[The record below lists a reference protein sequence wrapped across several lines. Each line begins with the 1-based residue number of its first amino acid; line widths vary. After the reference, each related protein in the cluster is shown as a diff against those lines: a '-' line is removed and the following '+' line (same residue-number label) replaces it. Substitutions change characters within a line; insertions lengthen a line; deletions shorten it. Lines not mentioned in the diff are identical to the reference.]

1 MLHRTVRIYP
11 PPPENFPLKQPV
23 SAPRLAALL
32 IFALCAF
39 AAPTSYAQT
48 AATVVSVSATDGFYN
63 AGDILPI
70 TVEFSEVVTVTGVPR
85 LLVLSSVGG
94 GFANYTSGS
103 GSTMLTYTYD
113 VRSVDDT
120 RDLAYSV
127 AGLLLNGGSIKTG
140 TLNADRTTLPMP
152 GSAMSLSGTSD
163 VVLDS
168 IAPVFPDAAS
178 SSDPLVLPTIATSST
193 AATTVYNAE
202 ATDFAGT
209 ADTGITYTLG
219 GTGTDPDSFSLAP
232 ATGVLTPAA
241 NDPAEGTYT
250 LTLTATDEAENV
262 SDTHYLRVVVA
273 ALPTVT
279 ISDNIAIGTPATRLT
294 DTANSA
300 DGALT
305 FTFMFREDVTGF
317 ETGDITVTGGSKGG
331 FSTVTTNR
339 VYTLLA
345 TPTSGTDG
353 GVLSITV
360 PAGAATGVTTGAGG
374 TARDSV
380 KASHTQAYDTLATV
394 PTIATLVATD
404 NIIDATERGSGVP
417 VTGTNEAGTTKVILC
432 SSPTDA
438 TATTCSGTSYMADVT
453 ATAWSFTLNTTQ
465 ITALTPGIVTLT
477 AIATDAAGN
486 IAVSPVRRIN
496 VDASLPA
503 GMARDVTLPGG
514 LTGRV
519 TATAAGELHVMEA
532 AANTAAEPSGI
543 VFNLLTDI
551 SVLSAANAAVPST
564 VCLPTTGVPTGVE
577 PILFH
582 LATAAA
588 AWEEI
593 GRDTATYAG
602 FVCGMATT
610 FSPFAVGYEQ
620 LTIEDARLSAISRTI
635 LPEVARAITDTTV
648 SAIARR
654 LHHAG
659 ADSRDSG
666 SVTLG
671 GQSTLADILTTGGQA
686 LADGTL
692 NLHDMVGRSAFV
704 LPLNQAG
711 DLVKGLTLWGGGD
724 YRAIG
729 GNGDA
734 TDWDGALFSAR
745 LGADA
750 RVRNNLLT
758 GAALSW
764 TQGDFEYGALADDPT
779 AGGGD
784 YTLRMTSLT
793 PYVGWS
799 VVPAGGLDVWATAG
813 YGWGEVS
820 ITDTIVDA
828 RQTSDATTV
837 MVGGGVSA
845 QVLKTRTS
853 RVRVKGELMQ
863 TSMDLDGHD
872 RLGALTVEA
881 RRARL
886 QVEGR
891 HEHEL
896 AGGGRLGGTLEAG
909 LRRDGGDGLTGTGA
923 EMGGGVQYRHP
934 AQGVTLSGQ
943 GRVLLGHTSNYED
956 WGIGAAL
963 TVIPG
968 QGGEGLALRLS
979 PTYGQTVTN
988 TAQLWDQ
995 SAANLTGTDAAVVGQ
1010 RMNAEVGYGLAIA
1023 DGQSLL
1029 TPYGKLTWG
1038 AGTRDYRLGS
1048 RLTLASGLNLSL
1060 ESRRGETSGAAVDH
1074 GVLLNVVW
1082 GW

>member
-1 MLHRTVRIYP
+1 MDARD
-11 PPPENFPLKQPV
+11 N
-23 SAPRLAALL
+23 
-32 IFALCAF
+32 
-39 AAPTSYAQT
+39 T
-48 AATVVSVSATDGFYN
+48 ATTG
-63 AGDILPI
+63 
-70 TVEFSEVVTVTGVPR
+70 TGVPIYWLNGDKIADNYAGFYDGTWDSIVPKHQNGGTVTASSFRVWTGSSNEGIQAFITGAARPAGATLVARAQWNLGSPSDTHVLTESGRTTGQATRYR
-85 LLVLSSVGG
+85 LYALSPILTVLPPLPPTFGADTIPNQTYLVSANVNLALPDARDGTGTLSYTLTDASTVGLT
-94 GFANYTSGS
+94 FDPAPANRILSG
-103 GSTMLTYTYD
+103 TPATPTATTTLTYTATD
-113 VRSVDDT
+113 ADGENVS
-120 RDLAYSV
+120 LAFTVTVVAVAV
-127 AGLLLNGGSIKTG
+127 AGDGTATVDAGALAVNGVGGANNDMRLI
-140 TLNADRTTLPMP
+140 LP
-152 GSAMSLSGTSD
+152 SL
-163 VVLDS
+163 
-168 IAPVFPDAAS
+168 
-178 SSDPLVLPTIATSST
+178 T
-193 AATTVYNAE
+193 AATTFTV
-202 ATDFAGT
+202 T
-209 ADTGITYTLG
+209 TY
-219 GTGTDPDSFSLAP
+219 DPSTSTVAVPDGVIFS
-232 ATGVLTPAA
+232 GVAMDIALTPAGA
-241 NDPAEGTYT
+241 TSLPA
-250 LTLTATDEAENV
+250 
-262 SDTHYLRVVVA
+262 S
-273 ALPTVT
+273 
-279 ISDNIAIGTPATRLT
+279 TPATVCL
-294 DTANSA
+294 
-300 DGALT
+300 
-305 FTFMFREDVTGF
+305 
-317 ETGDITVTGGSKGG
+317 
-331 FSTVTTNR
+331 STV
-339 VYTLLA
+339 
-345 TPTSGTDG
+345 G
-353 GVLSITV
+353 
-360 PAGAATGVTTGAGG
+360 ATGRPALYHL
-374 TARDSV
+374 S
-380 KASHTQAYDTLATV
+380 
-394 PTIATLVATD
+394 
-404 NIIDATERGSGVP
+404 
-417 VTGTNEAGTTKVILC
+417 
-432 SSPTDA
+432 
-438 TATTCSGTSYMADVT
+438 
-453 ATAWSFTLNTTQ
+453 ATAWE
-465 ITALTPGIVTLT
+465 
-477 AIATDAAGN
+477 AIG
-486 IAVSPVRRIN
+486 SE
-496 VDASLPA
+496 
-503 GMARDVTLPGG
+503 
-514 LTGRV
+514 TGRF
-519 TATAAGELHVMEA
+519 
-532 AANTAAEPSGI
+532 P
-543 VFNLLTDI
+543 
-551 SVLSAANAAVPST
+551 
-564 VCLPTTGVPTGVE
+564 
-577 PILFH
+577 
-582 LATAAA
+582 
-588 AWEEI
+588 
-593 GRDTATYAG
+593 G
-602 FVCGMATT
+602 FVCGTTTT
-610 FSPFAVGYEQ
+610 FSPFAVGSLE
-620 LTIEDARLSAISRTI
+620 IEDARLSAISRVI

-659 ADSRDSG
+659 ADSRESG

-692 NLHDMVGRSAFV
+692 NLHNMLGRSAFV

-711 DLVKGLTLWGGGD
+711 DLVQGLTLWGGGD

-729 GNGDA
+729 GSGDA

-750 RVRNNLLT
+750 RVRANLLT

-863 TSMDLDGHD
+863 TSMDLDSHD
-872 RLGALTVEA
+872 RIGALTVEA

-891 HEHEL
+891 HEYEL

-943 GRVLLGHTSNYED
+943 GRVLLGHTSSYED

-968 QGGEGLALRLS
+968 KGGEGLALRLS

-995 SAANLTGTDAAVVGQ
+995 SAANLTGTDAAAVGQ
-1010 RMNAEVGYGLAIA
+1010 RMNAEVGYGLVLA
-1023 DGQSLL
+1023 DGRNLL

-1060 ESRRGETSGAAVDH
+1060 ESRRGETPGAAADH
-1074 GVLLNVVW
+1074 GVLLKVEW

>member
-1 MLHRTVRIYP
+1 MSSDIGVYNTFVQTQANAATGDGAPIADFNTKFRAVISTSIPVHARDNTATNHVKTSPDTDAPIYWLNGDKIADNYTGFYDGTWDSIVPRNQDGDTFLSAIVRIWTGSSNEGTEDGRGAGTDDVASGRLFPADPADTFVFTVSTSTASSTLLSLYALSPLITVAP
-11 PPPENFPLKQPV
+11 PPTFGADTIPNQTYLGSTNV
-23 SAPRLAALL
+23 NITL
-32 IFALCAF
+32 
-39 AAPTSYAQT
+39 PTARDGTGTLSYTLTPDPSTVGLTFTSTSTTRTLTGTTPTRPATTTLTYTATDT
-48 AATVVSVSATDGFYN
+48 AADAVSLVFTVTVVAVDVSN
-63 AGDILPI
+63 AGGGTAAYSDGALAVNDVGGANNDMRLILPAVA
-70 TVEFSEVVTVTGVPR
+70 TTVTVTIYDPSTPTVAVPDGVIF
-85 LLVLSSVGG
+85 S
-94 GFANYTSGS
+94 
-103 GSTMLTYTYD
+103 D
-113 VRSVDDT
+113 V
-120 RDLAYSV
+120 
-127 AGLLLNGGSIKTG
+127 
-140 TLNADRTTLPMP
+140 
-152 GSAMSLSGTSD
+152 AMDIALSGT
-163 VVLDS
+163 
-168 IAPVFPDAAS
+168 
-178 SSDPLVLPTIATSST
+178 
-193 AATTVYNAE
+193 
-202 ATDFAGT
+202 
-209 ADTGITYTLG
+209 
-219 GTGTDPDSFSLAP
+219 
-232 ATGVLTPAA
+232 LT
-241 NDPAEGTYT
+241 
-250 LTLTATDEAENV
+250 
-262 SDTHYLRVVVA
+262 
-273 ALPTVT
+273 
-279 ISDNIAIGTPATRLT
+279 
-294 DTANSA
+294 
-300 DGALT
+300 
-305 FTFMFREDVTGF
+305 
-317 ETGDITVTGGSKGG
+317 
-331 FSTVTTNR
+331 
-339 VYTLLA
+339 
-345 TPTSGTDG
+345 
-353 GVLSITV
+353 
-360 PAGAATGVTTGAGG
+360 
-374 TARDSV
+374 
-380 KASHTQAYDTLATV
+380 
-394 PTIATLVATD
+394 
-404 NIIDATERGSGVP
+404 
-417 VTGTNEAGTTKVILC
+417 
-432 SSPTDA
+432 TDA
-438 TATTCSGTSYMADVT
+438 TVCLSTVGATGRTALYHLPTS
-453 ATAWSFTLNTTQ
+453 ATAWE
-465 ITALTPGIVTLT
+465 
-477 AIATDAAGN
+477 AIG
-486 IAVSPVRRIN
+486 SE
-496 VDASLPA
+496 
-503 GMARDVTLPGG
+503 
-514 LTGRV
+514 TGRF
-519 TATAAGELHVMEA
+519 
-532 AANTAAEPSGI
+532 P
-543 VFNLLTDI
+543 
-551 SVLSAANAAVPST
+551 
-564 VCLPTTGVPTGVE
+564 
-577 PILFH
+577 
-582 LATAAA
+582 
-588 AWEEI
+588 
-593 GRDTATYAG
+593 G
-602 FVCGMATT
+602 FVCGTTTT
-610 FSPFAVGYEQ
+610 FSPFAVGSLE
-620 LTIEDARLSAISRTI
+620 IEDARLSAISRTI

-659 ADSRDSG
+659 ADSHESG

-692 NLHDMVGRSAFV
+692 NLHNMVGRSAFV

-734 TDWDGALFSAR
+734 TDWDGSLFSAR

-750 RVRNNLLT
+750 RVRANLLT

-828 RQTSDATTV
+828 LQTSDATTV

-872 RLGALTVEA
+872 RIGALTVEA

-891 HEHEL
+891 HEYEL

-934 AQGVTLSGQ
+934 TQGVTLSGQ

-1010 RMNAEVGYGLAIA
+1010 RMDAEVGYGLAIA

-1060 ESRRGETSGAAVDH
+1060 ESRRGETPGAAAEH
-1074 GVLLNVVW
+1074 GVLLKVVW

>member
-1 MLHRTVRIYP
+1 MKTSIAIIASSRSAQS
-11 PPPENFPLKQPV
+11 PPPENLLLKQRV
-23 SAPRLAALL
+23 STRRRWHRTPLAWLFAA
-32 IFALCAF
+32 FALSCL
-39 AAPTSYAQT
+39 APANAIAQT
-48 AATVVSVSATDGFYN
+48 TPPAILDLGTVDGFRLN
-63 AGDILPI
+63 LILP
-70 TVEFSEVVTVTGVPR
+70 VTT
-85 LLVLSSVGG
+85 
-94 GFANYTSGS
+94 TSGKTYYFLDAS
-103 GSTMLTYTYD
+103 GDGIASLSADLVTLSPLSTLLNNGTVPMETQLD
-113 VRSVDDT
+113 GHNGRDDERSVI
-120 RDLAYSV
+120 V
-127 AGLLLNGGSIKTG
+127 
-140 TLNADRTTLPMP
+140 
-152 GSAMSLSGTSD
+152 
-163 VVLDS
+163 DS
-168 IAPVFPDAAS
+168 HT
-178 SSDPLVLPTIATSST
+178 LVLPTAAEYSALHVDQGSNPPTGWRTTIEYMTSNVSPSGQPTIFGFGGLNGVESVESASFRGYVAFQVLPKPPPTFGADTIPNQTYLGNANVNLTLPDASSGSGTLSYTLTDASTVGLAFDSATRILSGTTPTTPTTTTLTYTATDT
-193 AATTVYNAE
+193 AADTASLVFTVTVVAV
-202 ATDFAGT
+202 AGDGT
-209 ADTGITYTLG
+209 AAYSDGALAVNDVG
-219 GTGTDPDSFSLAP
+219 GANNDMRLILPPGNSVSDVAVTFYDPSTSTIAVPDGVTFS
-232 ATGVLTPAA
+232 GVAMDIALTPA
-241 NDPAEGTYT
+241 
-250 LTLTATDEAENV
+250 
-262 SDTHYLRVVVA
+262 
-273 ALPTVT
+273 LPT
-279 ISDNIAIGTPATRLT
+279 NTPATVCLSTVGATGRPALYHLSASP
-294 DTANSA
+294 TAWEAIGS
-300 DGALT
+300 
-305 FTFMFREDVTGF
+305 
-317 ETGDITVTGGSKGG
+317 ETGR
-331 FSTVTTNR
+331 F
-339 VYTLLA
+339 
-345 TPTSGTDG
+345 P
-353 GVLSITV
+353 
-360 PAGAATGVTTGAGG
+360 
-374 TARDSV
+374 
-380 KASHTQAYDTLATV
+380 
-394 PTIATLVATD
+394 
-404 NIIDATERGSGVP
+404 
-417 VTGTNEAGTTKVILC
+417 
-432 SSPTDA
+432 
-438 TATTCSGTSYMADVT
+438 
-453 ATAWSFTLNTTQ
+453 
-465 ITALTPGIVTLT
+465 
-477 AIATDAAGN
+477 
-486 IAVSPVRRIN
+486 
-496 VDASLPA
+496 
-503 GMARDVTLPGG
+503 
-514 LTGRV
+514 
-519 TATAAGELHVMEA
+519 
-532 AANTAAEPSGI
+532 
-543 VFNLLTDI
+543 
-551 SVLSAANAAVPST
+551 
-564 VCLPTTGVPTGVE
+564 
-577 PILFH
+577 
-582 LATAAA
+582 
-588 AWEEI
+588 
-593 GRDTATYAG
+593 G
-602 FVCGMATT
+602 FVCGTT
-610 FSPFAVGYEQ
+610 TAFSPFAVGSLE
-620 LTIEDARLSAISRTI
+620 IEDARLSAISQVI
-635 LPEVARAITDTTV
+635 LPEVARAITDTIV

-659 ADSRDSG
+659 ADSRESG

-686 LADGTL
+686 LANGTL
-692 NLHDMVGRSAFV
+692 NLHNMVGRSAFV

-750 RVRNNLLT
+750 RVRANLLT

-820 ITDTIVDA
+820 ITDTLVDA

-872 RLGALTVEA
+872 RIGALTVEA

-891 HEHEL
+891 HEYEL

-934 AQGVTLSGQ
+934 TQGVTLSGQ

-968 QGGEGLALRLS
+968 KGGEGLALRLS

-1038 AGTRDYRLGS
+1038 QGTRDYRLGS

-1060 ESRRGETSGAAVDH
+1060 ESRRGEIPGAAADH
-1074 GVLLNVVW
+1074 GVLLKVEW

>member
-1 MLHRTVRIYP
+1 MVRTKTDEYHDPRAVRIYPP

-32 IFALCAF
+32 LFALCAF
-39 AAPTSYAQT
+39 AAPTSHAQT
-48 AATVVSVSATDGFYN
+48 AQTVPANSSLIP
-63 AGDILPI
+63 AGL
-70 TVEFSEVVTVTGVPR
+70 TAGGSFR
-85 LLVLSSVGG
+85 LLFV
-94 GFANYTSGS
+94 TSG
-103 GSTMLTYTYD
+103 
-113 VRSVDDT
+113 T
-120 RDLAYSV
+120 RD
-127 AGLLLNGGSIKTG
+127 
-140 TLNADRTTLPMP
+140 
-152 GSAMSLSGTSD
+152 
-163 VVLDS
+163 
-168 IAPVFPDAAS
+168 
-178 SSDPLVLPTIATSST
+178 ATSSDIT
-193 AATTVYNAE
+193 DYNTFVQNQANAATGDNAPIAAFNTEFRALTSTTAVDARDNTATNRVTSSDTDAPIYWLNGEKIADNYEGFYDGTWDSTVPTSQDGGTVSNRDIFTGSNNE
-202 ATDFAGT
+202 GIEHIFAGLSRAVGETSVAFAGLNGTSSSNLFTRANAFAGQSQAGHFYALSPIIT
-209 ADTGITYTLG
+209 AEVSNPPTFGAATIPNQIYPQDTAISFALPTASG
-219 GTGTDPDSFSLAP
+219 GNSPL
-232 ATGVLTPAA
+232 
-241 NDPAEGTYT
+241 TYT
-250 LTLTATDEAENV
+250 LTRDAGSQVLPTGMSFVAGTTPTISGRPTATFFDPGETAAELV
-262 SDTHYLRVVVA
+262 Y
-273 ALPTVT
+273 TVRDA
-279 ISDNIAIGTPATRLT
+279 ISQT
-294 DTANSA
+294 D
-300 DGALT
+300 ALT
-305 FTFMFREDVTGF
+305 FTVKTVAVTVADGTVDYLGDALAAINVGGNSNNDMRLTLPPGNSVSDVA
-317 ETGDITVTGGSKGG
+317 VTFYDPST
-331 FSTVTTNR
+331 STVA
-339 VYTLLA
+339 V
-345 TPTSGTDG
+345 PDGVIFSGVAMDIALT
-353 GVLSITV
+353 
-360 PAGAATGVTTGAGG
+360 PAGATSLPTSTTATVCLSTVGATGR
-374 TARDSV
+374 TALY
-380 KASHTQAYDTLATV
+380 HL
-394 PTIATLVATD
+394 PT
-404 NIIDATERGSGVP
+404 S
-417 VTGTNEAGTTKVILC
+417 
-432 SSPTDA
+432 
-438 TATTCSGTSYMADVT
+438 
-453 ATAWSFTLNTTQ
+453 ATAWE
-465 ITALTPGIVTLT
+465 
-477 AIATDAAGN
+477 AIG
-486 IAVSPVRRIN
+486 SE
-496 VDASLPA
+496 
-503 GMARDVTLPGG
+503 
-514 LTGRV
+514 TGRF
-519 TATAAGELHVMEA
+519 
-532 AANTAAEPSGI
+532 P
-543 VFNLLTDI
+543 
-551 SVLSAANAAVPST
+551 
-564 VCLPTTGVPTGVE
+564 
-577 PILFH
+577 
-582 LATAAA
+582 
-588 AWEEI
+588 
-593 GRDTATYAG
+593 G
-602 FVCGMATT
+602 FVCGATT
-610 FSPFAVGYEQ
+610 AFSPFAVGSLE
-620 LTIEDARLSAISRTI
+620 IEDARLSAISRTI

-659 ADSRDSG
+659 ADSHESG
-666 SVTLG
+666 SVTLA

-729 GNGDA
+729 GSGDA

-750 RVRNNLLT
+750 RVRANLLT

-779 AGGGD
+779 GGGGD

-872 RLGALTVEA
+872 RIGALTVEA

-891 HEHEL
+891 HEYEL

-995 SAANLTGTDAAVVGQ
+995 SAANLTGTDAAAVGR
-1010 RMNAEVGYGLAIA
+1010 RMDAEVGYGLAIA
-1023 DGQSLL
+1023 DGQNLL

-1038 AGTRDYRLGS
+1038 QGTRNYRLGS

-1060 ESRRGETSGAAVDH
+1060 ESRRGETPGAATDH

>member
-1 MLHRTVRIYP
+1 M
-11 PPPENFPLKQPV
+11 E
-23 SAPRLAALL
+23 
-32 IFALCAF
+32 
-39 AAPTSYAQT
+39 
-48 AATVVSVSATDGFYN
+48 
-63 AGDILPI
+63 
-70 TVEFSEVVTVTGVPR
+70 
-85 LLVLSSVGG
+85 
-94 GFANYTSGS
+94 
-103 GSTMLTYTYD
+103 
-113 VRSVDDT
+113 
-120 RDLAYSV
+120 
-127 AGLLLNGGSIKTG
+127 
-140 TLNADRTTLPMP
+140 
-152 GSAMSLSGTSD
+152 
-163 VVLDS
+163 
-168 IAPVFPDAAS
+168 
-178 SSDPLVLPTIATSST
+178 
-193 AATTVYNAE
+193 
-202 ATDFAGT
+202 
-209 ADTGITYTLG
+209 
-219 GTGTDPDSFSLAP
+219 
-232 ATGVLTPAA
+232 
-241 NDPAEGTYT
+241 
-250 LTLTATDEAENV
+250 
-262 SDTHYLRVVVA
+262 
-273 ALPTVT
+273 
-279 ISDNIAIGTPATRLT
+279 AIGS
-294 DTANSA
+294 N
-300 DGALT
+300 
-305 FTFMFREDVTGF
+305 
-317 ETGDITVTGGSKGG
+317 
-331 FSTVTTNR
+331 
-339 VYTLLA
+339 
-345 TPTSGTDG
+345 
-353 GVLSITV
+353 
-360 PAGAATGVTTGAGG
+360 
-374 TARDSV
+374 
-380 KASHTQAYDTLATV
+380 
-394 PTIATLVATD
+394 
-404 NIIDATERGSGVP
+404 
-417 VTGTNEAGTTKVILC
+417 
-432 SSPTDA
+432 
-438 TATTCSGTSYMADVT
+438 
-453 ATAWSFTLNTTQ
+453 
-465 ITALTPGIVTLT
+465 
-477 AIATDAAGN
+477 
-486 IAVSPVRRIN
+486 
-496 VDASLPA
+496 
-503 GMARDVTLPGG
+503 
-514 LTGRV
+514 TGRF
-519 TATAAGELHVMEA
+519 
-532 AANTAAEPSGI
+532 P
-543 VFNLLTDI
+543 
-551 SVLSAANAAVPST
+551 
-564 VCLPTTGVPTGVE
+564 
-577 PILFH
+577 
-582 LATAAA
+582 
-588 AWEEI
+588 
-593 GRDTATYAG
+593 G
-602 FVCGMATT
+602 FVCGTT
-610 FSPFAVGYEQ
+610 RDFSPFAVGSLE
-620 LTIEDARLSAISRTI
+620 IEDARLSAISRTI

-659 ADSRDSG
+659 ADRHESG

-686 LADGTL
+686 LANGTL
-692 NLHDMVGRSAFV
+692 NLHNMVGRSAFV

-734 TDWDGALFSAR
+734 TDWDGSLFSAR

-750 RVRNNLLT
+750 RVRANLLT

-828 RQTSDATTV
+828 LQTSDATTV

-872 RLGALTVEA
+872 RIGALTVEA

-891 HEHEL
+891 HEYEL

-934 AQGVTLSGQ
+934 TQGVTLSGQ

-995 SAANLTGTDAAVVGQ
+995 SAANLTGTDAAAVGR
-1010 RMNAEVGYGLAIA
+1010 RMDAEVGYGLAIA
-1023 DGQSLL
+1023 DGQNLL

-1038 AGTRDYRLGS
+1038 QGTRDYRLGS

-1060 ESRRGETSGAAVDH
+1060 ESRRGETPGAAAEH
-1074 GVLLNVVW
+1074 GVLLKVEW

>member
-1 MLHRTVRIYP
+1 MDDAITHDALDTLLNSGTDTDVTQEGMHNGSDDARSVIVNEYTVILPTYDELSTFTASPGYATLPASLRAATIWSADRVADEQHDAWFGGRRTPRNDTNDHNVFFEVQSSPTFGTATILPQIYTAGTTITTLTLPLGTGGTDSLAYTLTPTASIPAGLNFDPATRELSGTPTTTTGTTATLTYTVTDSATP
-11 PPPENFPLKQPV
+11 PRTASLTFTATVSVLSIILTPTSLTLTEGATATYTAVLDTLPTSTVTVTIAGDGDVTPAPPTLMFTTGNWNAAQSVVLTAGEDTDAVQDVATLTHTAAGGNYAGV
-23 SAPRLAALL
+23 AVNLAVTVTDDDTPPT
-32 IFALCAF
+32 F
-39 AAPTSYAQT
+39 AAGAGILDQRYAISEAITTLELPQATGGIGTLSYTLTPLPGGLALNART
-48 AATVVSVSATDGFYN
+48 LSGTPSEIVTRTMIYTVTDMATRADGVTPAPLMASLNFTLTVARKVSAT
-63 AGDILPI
+63 
-70 TVEFSEVVTVTGVPR
+70 
-85 LLVLSSVGG
+85 
-94 GFANYTSGS
+94 AN
-103 GSTMLTYTYD
+103 
-113 VRSVDDT
+113 
-120 RDLAYSV
+120 
-127 AGLLLNGGSIKTG
+127 
-140 TLNADRTTLPMP
+140 
-152 GSAMSLSGTSD
+152 
-163 VVLDS
+163 
-168 IAPVFPDAAS
+168 
-178 SSDPLVLPTIATSST
+178 
-193 AATTVYNAE
+193 
-202 ATDFAGT
+202 
-209 ADTGITYTLG
+209 
-219 GTGTDPDSFSLAP
+219 
-232 ATGVLTPAA
+232 
-241 NDPAEGTYT
+241 
-250 LTLTATDEAENV
+250 
-262 SDTHYLRVVVA
+262 
-273 ALPTVT
+273 
-279 ISDNIAIGTPATRLT
+279 
-294 DTANSA
+294 
-300 DGALT
+300 
-305 FTFMFREDVTGF
+305 
-317 ETGDITVTGGSKGG
+317 
-331 FSTVTTNR
+331 
-339 VYTLLA
+339 
-345 TPTSGTDG
+345 
-353 GVLSITV
+353 
-360 PAGAATGVTTGAGG
+360 
-374 TARDSV
+374 
-380 KASHTQAYDTLATV
+380 
-394 PTIATLVATD
+394 
-404 NIIDATERGSGVP
+404 
-417 VTGTNEAGTTKVILC
+417 
-432 SSPTDA
+432 
-438 TATTCSGTSYMADVT
+438 T
-453 ATAWSFTLNTTQ
+453 ATAMTLPDGE
-465 ITALTPGIVTLT
+465 AVGYVTLPVVGNLLAGIPPQT
-477 AIATDAAGN
+477 VAPAPPGLMFSLTVDIALTDAAG
-486 IAVSPVRRIN
+486 
-496 VDASLPA
+496 DDLSLPTPA
-503 GMARDVTLPGG
+503 
-514 LTGRV
+514 
-519 TATAAGELHVMEA
+519 
-532 AANTAAEPSGI
+532 
-543 VFNLLTDI
+543 
-551 SVLSAANAAVPST
+551 T
-564 VCLPTTGVPTGVE
+564 VCLPTTDIPAGSDPV
-577 PILFH
+577 LFH
-582 LATAAA
+582 YPSGS
-588 AWEEI
+588 WEEI
-593 GRDTATYAG
+593 GRDTATRAG
-602 FVCGMATT
+602 FVCGETTT
-610 FSPFAVGYEQ
+610 FSPFAVGSFE
-620 LTIEDARLSAISRTI
+620 IADARLSAISQVI

-659 ADSRDSG
+659 ADSHEFG

-692 NLHDMVGRSAFV
+692 NLHTMLGRSAFV

-711 DLVKGLTLWGGGD
+711 DLVQGLTLWGGGD

-729 GNGDA
+729 GSGDA

-750 RVRNNLLT
+750 RVRANLLT

-828 RQTSDATTV
+828 LQTSDATTV

-968 QGGEGLALRLS
+968 KGGEGLALRLS

-995 SAANLTGTDAAVVGQ
+995 SAATLTGTDAAAVGQ

-1023 DGQSLL
+1023 DGQNLL

-1038 AGTRDYRLGS
+1038 QGTRDYRLGS

-1060 ESRRGETSGAAVDH
+1060 ESRRGETPGAAADH

>member
-1 MLHRTVRIYP
+1 MKQCLRIADCKKLPPP

-23 SAPRLAALL
+23 RAPRLTALL
-32 IFALCAF
+32 IFVLCAF
-39 AAPTSYAQT
+39 VAPTSHAQT
-48 AATVVSVSATDGFYN
+48 AQTVPSNWSLIPAGLTVGDSFRLLFVTSGTHDATSTDIGVYNTFVQMQANTATGNNEPITAFNTEFRALISTTAVDARDNTATNRVTSSDTDAPIYWLNGDKIADNYEGFYDGTWDSVAPTNQDGSDATNQRIWTGSSNEGVANLTSGTSRAAGDAFVARANFAPASPRDTDIFTAPNGFSGQRTLLNLYALSPIFTVAPPPTFGADTIPNQTYLVSATVN
-63 AGDILPI
+63 L
-70 TVEFSEVVTVTGVPR
+70 
-85 LLVLSSVGG
+85 
-94 GFANYTSGS
+94 
-103 GSTMLTYTYD
+103 
-113 VRSVDDT
+113 
-120 RDLAYSV
+120 
-127 AGLLLNGGSIKTG
+127 
-140 TLNADRTTLPMP
+140 TLP
-152 GSAMSLSGTSD
+152 
-163 VVLDS
+163 
-168 IAPVFPDAAS
+168 DAS
-178 SSDPLVLPTIATSST
+178 
-193 AATTVYNAE
+193 
-202 ATDFAGT
+202 
-209 ADTGITYTLG
+209 G
-219 GTGTDPDSFSLAP
+219 GTGTLS
-232 ATGVLTPAA
+232 
-241 NDPAEGTYT
+241 YT
-250 LTLTATDEAENV
+250 LTDASTVELAFTSTSTSTTRTLTGTTPTTPATTTLTYTVTDADL
-262 SDTHYLRVVVA
+262 DTASLVFTVTVVA
-273 ALPTVT
+273 VTGDGMAAYSDGALAVNNVGGDNNDMRLILPAVATTVTVRTYDPSTSTVAVPDGVIFSDVAMDIALNPALPTST
-279 ISDNIAIGTPATRLT
+279 TATVCL
-294 DTANSA
+294 
-300 DGALT
+300 
-305 FTFMFREDVTGF
+305 
-317 ETGDITVTGGSKGG
+317 
-331 FSTVTTNR
+331 STV
-339 VYTLLA
+339 
-345 TPTSGTDG
+345 G
-353 GVLSITV
+353 
-360 PAGAATGVTTGAGG
+360 ATGR
-374 TARDSV
+374 TALYHLS
-380 KASHTQAYDTLATV
+380 
-394 PTIATLVATD
+394 
-404 NIIDATERGSGVP
+404 
-417 VTGTNEAGTTKVILC
+417 
-432 SSPTDA
+432 
-438 TATTCSGTSYMADVT
+438 
-453 ATAWSFTLNTTQ
+453 ATAWEVIGSE
-465 ITALTPGIVTLT
+465 
-477 AIATDAAGN
+477 
-486 IAVSPVRRIN
+486 
-496 VDASLPA
+496 
-503 GMARDVTLPGG
+503 
-514 LTGRV
+514 TGRF
-519 TATAAGELHVMEA
+519 
-532 AANTAAEPSGI
+532 P
-543 VFNLLTDI
+543 
-551 SVLSAANAAVPST
+551 
-564 VCLPTTGVPTGVE
+564 
-577 PILFH
+577 
-582 LATAAA
+582 
-588 AWEEI
+588 
-593 GRDTATYAG
+593 G
-602 FVCGMATT
+602 FVCGTT
-610 FSPFAVGYEQ
+610 TAFSPFAVGSLE
-620 LTIEDARLSAISRTI
+620 IEDARLSAISRTI

-659 ADSRDSG
+659 DDSRDSG

-686 LADGTL
+686 LANGTL

-750 RVRNNLLT
+750 RVRANLLT

-828 RQTSDATTV
+828 LQTSDATTV

-872 RLGALTVEA
+872 RIGALTVEA

-891 HEHEL
+891 HEYEL

-956 WGIGAAL
+956 WGIGAVL

-995 SAANLTGTDAAVVGQ
+995 SAANLTGTDAAVVGR

-1038 AGTRDYRLGS
+1038 QGTRDYRLGS

-1060 ESRRGETSGAAVDH
+1060 ESRRGETPGAATDH

>member
-1 MLHRTVRIYP
+1 MLHRAARNRPLP
-11 PPPENFPLKQPV
+11 PPPPQKIYLLKQQV
-23 SAPRLAALL
+23 SARRLAALL
-32 IFALCAF
+32 LFALCAF
-39 AAPTSYAQT
+39 AAPTSHAQT
-48 AATVVSVSATDGFYN
+48 AQTVPLEWSLIPAGLTTGDSFRLLFVTSGTRNAESSDIADYNTFVQTQAAAATGIGAPINDFSSQFRALGSTATMDARDNTASNHVKSSSDTDAPIYWLDGDKVADDYALFYDTTRPWDSINGKNEIGSAVSATT
-63 AGDILPI
+63 DIW
-70 TVEFSEVVTVTGVPR
+70 T
-85 LLVLSSVGG
+85 
-94 GFANYTSGS
+94 
-103 GSTMLTYTYD
+103 
-113 VRSVDDT
+113 
-120 RDLAYSV
+120 
-127 AGLLLNGGSIKTG
+127 GSIPNGTG
-140 TLNADRTTLPMP
+140 TA
-152 GSAMSLSGTSD
+152 SAT
-163 VVLDS
+163 
-168 IAPVFPDAAS
+168 
-178 SSDPLVLPTIATSST
+178 
-193 AATTVYNAE
+193 NRE
-202 ATDFAGT
+202 
-209 ADTGITYTLG
+209 LG
-219 GTGTDPDSFSLAP
+219 GTSGTTINGRLTGASHFLFGLTLSSAESHPLYALSPIITVGISSLAFDTSTISAPDSAYFYTAGTTIPTLTLPPARGGTDPL
-232 ATGVLTPAA
+232 
-241 NDPAEGTYT
+241 TYT
-250 LTLTATDEAENV
+250 LTPTA
-262 SDTHYLRVVVA
+262 SI
-273 ALPTVT
+273 PTGLAFAPRT
-279 ISDNIAIGTPATRLT
+279 LSGMP
-294 DTANSA
+294 
-300 DGALT
+300 
-305 FTFMFREDVTGF
+305 
-317 ETGDITVTGGSKGG
+317 
-331 FSTVTTNR
+331 TT
-339 VYTLLA
+339 
-345 TPTSGTDG
+345 
-353 GVLSITV
+353 
-360 PAGAATGVTTGAGG
+360 
-374 TARDSV
+374 
-380 KASHTQAYDTLATV
+380 
-394 PTIATLVATD
+394 
-404 NIIDATERGSGVP
+404 
-417 VTGTNEAGTTKVILC
+417 
-432 SSPTDA
+432 A
-438 TATTCSGTSYMADVT
+438 TATTTLIYTVTDNASETVSLSFTVTVVAFNVSNAGGGT
-453 ATAWSFTLNTTQ
+453 ATADDGVLAVNDVGGDNNDMRLILPSVSVATT
-465 ITALTPGIVTLT
+465 VT
-477 AIATDAAGN
+477 
-486 IAVSPVRRIN
+486 
-496 VDASLPA
+496 
-503 GMARDVTLPGG
+503 
-514 LTGRV
+514 
-519 TATAAGELHVMEA
+519 VM
-532 AANTAAEPSGI
+532 TYDPSTST
-543 VFNLLTDI
+543 V
-551 SVLSAANAAVPST
+551 AVPDGVIFSDVAMDIALSTPTTEAT
-564 VCLPTTGVPTGVE
+564 VCLSTVGATGRPA
-577 PILFH
+577 LYH
-582 LATAAA
+582 LSATA
-588 AWEEI
+588 WEAI
-593 GRDTATYAG
+593 GSETGRFPG
-602 FVCGMATT
+602 FVCGTT
-610 FSPFAVGYEQ
+610 TAFSPFAVGSLE
-620 LTIEDARLSAISRTI
+620 IEDARLSAISRVI

-659 ADSRDSG
+659 ADSHESG

-686 LADGTL
+686 LANGTL
-692 NLHDMVGRSAFV
+692 NLHNMVGRSAFV

-750 RVRNNLLT
+750 RVRANLLT

-820 ITDTIVDA
+820 ITDTLVDA
-828 RQTSDATTV
+828 LQTSDATTV

-863 TSMDLDGHD
+863 TTMDLDGHD
-872 RLGALTVEA
+872 RIGALTVEA

-891 HEHEL
+891 HEYEL

-934 AQGVTLSGQ
+934 TQGVTLSGQ

-1060 ESRRGETSGAAVDH
+1060 ESRRGETPGAAADH
-1074 GVLLNVVW
+1074 GVLLKVEW

>member
-1 MLHRTVRIYP
+1 M
-11 PPPENFPLKQPV
+11 
-23 SAPRLAALL
+23 
-32 IFALCAF
+32 
-39 AAPTSYAQT
+39 
-48 AATVVSVSATDGFYN
+48 VSVSATDGFYN
-63 AGDILPI
+63 AGD
-70 TVEFSEVVTVTGVPR
+70 TVSVVVTFSEEVTV
-85 LLVLSSVGG
+85 SGG
-94 GFANYTSGS
+94 GGHKAGMTLLTNKATGTTPIANYS
-103 GSTMLTYTYD
+103 STGMTTLMTFTYT
-113 VRSVDDT
+113 VRTGDDT
-120 RDLAYSV
+120 RDLDYSRTS
-127 AGLLLNGGSIKTG
+127 ALFLFGGAAIRTG
-140 TLNADRTTLPMP
+140 TVDADLTLPDV
-152 GSAMSLSGTSD
+152 GSEMSLSGTSN

-168 IAPVFPDAAS
+168 AVPVFPDAAIS
-178 SSDPLVLPTIATSST
+178 SSDPLVLTIATGST
-193 AATTVYNAE
+193 TATVVYNAE
-202 ATDFAGT
+202 ATDNGRT
-209 ADTGITYTLG
+209 ADTGITYALG
-219 GTGTDPDSFSLAP
+219 GTGAASFSLAP

-241 NDPAEGTYT
+241 TESSPATYT
-250 LTLTATDEAENV
+250 LTITATDEAGNE
-262 SDTHYLRVVVA
+262 SATQYLRVVVA
-273 ALPTVT
+273 ALPVVT
-279 ISDNIAIGTPATRLT
+279 ITSETAG
-294 DTANSA
+294 TANLAS
-300 DGALT
+300 GALT
-305 FTFMFREDVTGF
+305 FTLSFSEDVFGF
-317 ETGDITVTGGSKGG
+317 EPGDIAVTGGSLL
-331 FSTVTTNR
+331 STTPTPVAATTYTGNPSPDTF
-339 VYTLLA
+339 TLLA
-345 TPTSGTDG
+345 TPLSGTNS
-353 GVLSITV
+353 GVLTV
-360 PAGAATGVTTGAGG
+360 TVRANAATAVVGGGSRMTLETTA
-374 TARDSV
+374 
-380 KASHTQAYDTLATV
+380 TQAYDTLATA

-496 VDASLPA
+496 VDASLT
-503 GMARDVTLPGG
+503 ARTATDVTLPGG

-532 AANTAAEPSGI
+532 AANTAGEPSDI
-543 VFNLLTDI
+543 VFSLLTDI
-551 SVLSAANAAVPST
+551 SVLSANAAVPST

-582 LATAAA
+582 LPDAAA

-593 GRDTATYAG
+593 GRDTATHAG
-602 FVCGMATT
+602 FVCGTTTT

-750 RVRNNLLT
+750 RVRANLLT

-820 ITDTIVDA
+820 ITDTLVDA

-837 MVGGGVSA
+837 MVGRRRQRAGAENAHQPGAGQRRTHADHHGSGRPRQNWRVDGGSA
-845 QVLKTRTS
+845 AGAVTS
-853 RVRVKGELMQ
+853 R
-863 TSMDLDGHD
+863 
-872 RLGALTVEA
+872 
-881 RRARL
+881 RA
-886 QVEGR
+886 
-891 HEHEL
+891 
-896 AGGGRLGGTLEAG
+896 
-909 LRRDGGDGLTGTGA
+909 
-923 EMGGGVQYRHP
+923 P
-934 AQGVTLSGQ
+934 
-943 GRVLLGHTSNYED
+943 
-956 WGIGAAL
+956 
-963 TVIPG
+963 
-968 QGGEGLALRLS
+968 
-979 PTYGQTVTN
+979 
-988 TAQLWDQ
+988 
-995 SAANLTGTDAAVVGQ
+995 
-1010 RMNAEVGYGLAIA
+1010 
-1023 DGQSLL
+1023 
-1029 TPYGKLTWG
+1029 
-1038 AGTRDYRLGS
+1038 
-1048 RLTLASGLNLSL
+1048 
-1060 ESRRGETSGAAVDH
+1060 
-1074 GVLLNVVW
+1074 
-1082 GW
+1082 